1 MVSRE
6 AIDEVLR
13 TINDPEMPINI
24 VDLGIVASV
33 RIEPLQKRGQEP
45 FPAQPIAQDSEAA
58 KRLPT
63 PFLNRVVIDILPT
76 FVGCPALQVI
86 EEEIRRQVS
95 RLEGVAEVEVCARF
109 DPPWSVDRI
118 SNAGREALRQVG
130 ITVPAGAD
138 RSQVPACP
146 FCGSRSV
153 RLESTFGPTRCRMI
167 YYCKD
172 CRHPFEHLKRV
183 GT

>member
-33 RIEPLQKRGQEP
+33 RIESTTPGEESKR
-45 FPAQPIAQDSEAA
+45 
-58 KRLPT
+58 T
-63 PFLNRVVIDILPT
+63 RVVIDILPT